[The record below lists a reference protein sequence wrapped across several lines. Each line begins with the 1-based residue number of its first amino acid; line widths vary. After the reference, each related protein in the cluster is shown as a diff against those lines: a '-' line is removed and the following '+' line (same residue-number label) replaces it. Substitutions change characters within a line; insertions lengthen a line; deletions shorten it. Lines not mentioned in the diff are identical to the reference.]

1 MKNIY
6 KLLLFFALLVTS
18 MTGRAQIV
26 LSGSGGDVHTITSD
40 TTVID
45 NISNAISGI
54 TFNVTVPGPITIT
67 WNATITG
74 NAALSDAPLVL
85 INGANST
92 LVVGNGLIRSE
103 AVNSDA
109 VRTNG
114 NVEVN
119 GGEVSTGFGGNSRAI
134 RAIGTDSEITING
147 GEVTTGLGGGSS
159 AIQATGINSRITVNN
174 GEVSTGS
181 GGDGIAI
188 EAIGINSHVT
198 INNGEVR
205 TNSVGGI
212 AISTGTTGTNSV
224 IEVKGGTITSVET
237 GSRAIQTVGDV
248 IVSGGLVMGRQ
259 YSIRATGTNKTV
271 SVIGGEVSTW
281 QYTPTSNTA
290 IRAGATVRV
299 IVDNIGRVE
308 VQRSGSNGII
318 AEDTVFVHGGNV
330 TVTSGT
336 AIRTS
341 GVVIVTG
348 GIVEA
353 TEDFGNAID
362 VTGANSTVTVSG
374 GRVSVESN
382 AIAIHASGTG
392 TIRVSGGTV
401 EGRGSPLGHGIIAR
415 GDIYVSNGTVSAS
428 AGRAISTENNVF
440 ISGGSVHAGG
450 DATVTTTGTN
460 SVVTVSG
467 GTVSALGI
475 GIDAPG
481 TSSTVNISGGVVT
494 ATSDIG
500 IRTNG
505 DVNVNHINSRVA
517 VSESGGR
524 GIVANGSNKTVTVS
538 SGVVEAIFPPPPP
551 PVFFP
556 PPPCFAI
563 VAAGQNN
570 TVNVTGG
577 RVSALYGTAISS
589 TGSNNIVN
597 VSDGEVRGATNGSAI
612 DCTGLNNTVN
622 VSGGVVSGSSGSVG
636 PGNAITISSAGSNN
650 TVTVSGGEVRSTGGS
665 AISSTAICQIMVTA
679 GIVSA
684 TVHAI
689 FANGATSSNSSIT
702 VEGGEVSSSGNH
714 AIRTFGSSITIDIQ
728 NTAIVRTTNNNSS
741 AIHAEGV
748 DNVVTVSN
756 GTVTSTTGTVIVAN
770 GGGTVNPAV
779 TVSGGLVRTTLA
791 VTPNLS
797 GAGID
802 AGTREVVVT
811 GTGVVFAFRPNIGN
825 LSTAN
830 NTNVI
835 IADNFIDAT
844 GTGIVIAWNPINWVY
859 CFRSSINLTTSPE
872 ANTSTPVFA
881 VWDSLDNRVGI
892 DYQHGSNTGFLD
904 VNDRRLVWLDPA
916 ASNFPVASTFSLL
929 YDTLTYN
936 CDWQAAIIV
945 PRDSVNAGWEWRR
958 LYNIYYNG
966 STDLPINA
974 GRYGIKIDVL
984 VVPRNSTYCPA
995 NSVKLLDTLTIVPRQ
1010 LTVIPDTIVMLLGSS
1025 PTHAYLNPLP
1035 PDTVRYRFY
1044 DDLGNPYTMCAS
1056 DADLLRAILEVFINS
1071 NGPHPDSLPLGLY
1084 PGRVEVDTIDWHSVL
1099 NNYVFNFETG
1109 VLRVRSVTDIDFV
1122 FVEIGTTTYR
1132 ANRDTNNNFILS
1144 LVDVDCNMDSATI
1157 EIIPS
1162 FPQNVKVSIIL
1173 SQGEE
1178 HPEYINP
1185 RGVNLE
1191 WHDNEFFIRII
1202 SIEDTN
1208 SYSDFILKI
1217 ERSPRV
1223 HEPLFRINTTY
1234 EPCASTT
1241 FNELEI
1247 PGQPGNF
1254 FSVFYNDDPN
1264 FRPINAG
1271 TYRMFTYTSPDCLL
1285 ELGTLIIHPREL
1297 TVTARDLIVPCNAIL
1312 PDTIAGWF
1320 DIIGFVCGDDKSVLT
1335 ELPIVQ
1341 IISGSVNTS
1350 VSGAGAHPGTIIV
1363 SGGKAD
1369 SLGNYVFAHYI
1380 PGTVY
1385 VVCST
1390 VLVTVL
1396 TNPADGS
1403 GGTTIGGGVHSFG
1416 ADVTVTAFANR
1427 ADCRF
1432 YRFVNWTTANGDSVL
1447 STENSFTLVNVREDV
1462 VIVANFERYDLDFDT
1477 YAATLWDNTFKL
1489 NKVRLREDGFDVI
1502 GCRWYRNDQLLPVR
1516 TVDEF
1521 TYSAGPNRS
1530 DLLELNAR
1538 YRFVIRTTVCDSL
1551 SSTVKILTSR
1561 STPPNVWPSSIAK
1574 ITAYPNPISS
1584 GDSLTLVGTTKGS
1597 TIQVYNRLGLL
1608 MQTVVATDLTTTF
1621 SLNLPAG
1628 LYSIHVD
1635 NQTIQILVN

>member
-6 KLLLFFALLVTS
+6 KPLLFLVLLAAS

-26 LSGSGGDVHTITSD
+26 LSGSGGNIFSISSD
-40 TTVID
+40 TTVTGIITD
-45 NISNAISGI
+45 ATSGI
-54 TFNVTVPGPITIT
+54 TFNVTGPSPVTIT

-74 NAALSDAPLVL
+74 NAALSDAPLVM
-85 INGANST
+85 INGTNST
-92 LVVGNGLIRSE
+92 LAVGSGLIRSE

-119 GGEVSTGFGGNSRAI
+119 GGEVRTGFGGNSRAI
-134 RAIGTDSEITING
+134 RATGTDSQIVING
-147 GEVTTGLGGGSS
+147 GGVTTGLGGGSI
-159 AIQATGINSRITVNN
+159 AIEVTGSNSRVIVNN
-174 GEVSTGS
+174 GEVSTGL
-181 GGDGIAI
+181 GGASRAI
-188 EAIGINSHVT
+188 EAIGINSHIT
-198 INNGEVR
+198 IINGEVS
-205 TNSVGGI
+205 TNSGEGI
-212 AISTGTTGTNSV
+212 AISTTGANSL
-224 IEVKGGTITSVET
+224 IEIEGGIVTSVQPL
-237 GSRAIQTVGDV
+237 SKAIETVGDV
-248 IVSGGLVMGRQ
+248 IVSGGRVMGLQ
-259 YSIRATGTNKTV
+259 YSIHAIGTNKTV

-281 QYTPTSNTA
+281 QYTPISNTA

-299 IVDNIGRVE
+299 IVDNSGKVE
-308 VQRSGSNGII
+308 VERSGSNGII

-353 TEDFGNAID
+353 TEDFGNAIH
-362 VTGANSTVTVSG
+362 VTGPTSTVTVSG

-392 TIRVSGGTV
+392 TIRVSGGSV
-401 EGRGSPLGHGIIAR
+401 EGRGITLGHGIQAR
-415 GDIYVSNGTVSAS
+415 GDIYVSNGAVSAS
-428 AGRAISTENNVF
+428 AGRAIFTESNVF
-440 ISGGSVHAGG
+440 ISAGSVSAGG
-450 DATVTTTGTN
+450 DATVTATGTN
-460 SVVTVSG
+460 SVITVSG
-467 GTVSALGI
+467 GIVNAFGI
-475 GIDAPG
+475 AIDAPG
-481 TSSTVNISGGVVT
+481 TNSTVNISGGVVT
-494 ATSDIG
+494 ATTEIG

-505 DVNVNHINSRVA
+505 DVNVNHINSRVTI
-517 VSESGGR
+517 SEPDGR
-524 GIVANGSNKTVTVS
+524 GIVANGSNKTITVS
-538 SGVVEAIFPPPPP
+538 NGVVETTYVPPPFTFPPPPP
-551 PVFFP
+551 
-556 PPPCFAI
+556 CLAI
-563 VAAGQNN
+563 VAAGANN
-570 TVNVTGG
+570 TVIVSGG
-577 RVSALYGTAISS
+577 RVSSSYGTAINS

-597 VSDGEVRGATNGSAI
+597 VSGGTVSASSGNGITISSTGSNNAVNVTGGTVSATNGSAI
-612 DCTGLNNTVN
+612 
-622 VSGGVVSGSSGSVG
+622 
-636 PGNAITISSAGSNN
+636 SA
-650 TVTVSGGEVRSTGGS
+650 
-665 AISSTAICQIMVTA
+665 TAICQIMITA

-684 TVHAI
+684 TGHAI
-689 FANGATSSNSSIT
+689 SANGATSSIT
-702 VEGGEVSSSGNH
+702 IEGGEVSSSGNH
-714 AIRTFGSSITIDIQ
+714 AIRTFGNSITIDIKDI
-728 NTAIVRTTNNNSS
+728 AIVRTTNNNSS
-741 AIHAEGV
+741 AIHAEGE

-770 GGGTVNPAV
+770 GGGIVNPAV

-802 AGTREVVVT
+802 AGTREVVVA

-825 LSTAN
+825 LNTAN

-835 IADNFIDAT
+835 IADNFTDAT

-881 VWDSLDNRVGI
+881 VWDSLGNRVGI
-892 DYQHGSNTGFLD
+892 DYQHGSNMGFLD

-916 ASNFPVASTFSLL
+916 ADSFPVANTFNLL

-945 PRDSVNAGWEWRR
+945 PRDSVGAGWEWRR

-966 STDLPINA
+966 STNLPINT
-974 GRYGIKIDVL
+974 GSYSIKIDVL
-984 VVPRNSTYCPA
+984 VVPRNSAYCPA
-995 NSVKLLDTLTIVPRQ
+995 NNVKLLDTLTIIPRQ

-1025 PTHAYLNPLP
+1025 PTHAYLNPSP
-1035 PDTVRYRFY
+1035 PDSVRYRFY
-1044 DDLGNPYTMCAS
+1044 DDLGNPYAMCAS

-1071 NGPHPDSLPLGLY
+1071 NGPHPDSLPIGLY
-1084 PGRVEVDTIDWHSVL
+1084 PGRVEVDTVGWNSVL

-1109 VLRVRSVTDIDFV
+1109 VLRVRSVTDIDFI
-1122 FVEIGTTTYR
+1122 FIQIGTITYR

-1144 LVDVDCNMDSATI
+1144 LIDVDCNMDSATI
-1157 EIIPS
+1157 EVIPS
-1162 FPQNVKVSIIL
+1162 FPQDVQVSIIL

-1185 RGVNLE
+1185 RGVSLE

-1202 SIEDTN
+1202 STIDTN
-1208 SYSDFILKI
+1208 SYSDFTLKI

-1254 FSVFYNDDPN
+1254 FSVFYNDDPY
-1264 FRPINAG
+1264 FRPINVG

-1312 PDTIAGWF
+1312 PDTIVGWF
-1320 DIIGFVCGDDKSVLT
+1320 DISGFVCGDDESVLL

-1341 IISGSVNTS
+1341 IVSGSVNTS

-1427 ADCRF
+1427 TACKF
-1432 YRFVNWTTANGDSVL
+1432 YRFVNWTTVNGDSVL

-1477 YAATLWDNTFKL
+1477 YAITLWDNTFKL

-1502 GCRWYRNDQLLPVR
+1502 GCRWYRNDWLLPVR

-1538 YRFVIRTTVCDSL
+1538 YRFVITTTACDSI

-1561 STPPNVWPSSIAK
+1561 STPQNIWVSVAG
-1574 ITAYPNPISS
+1574 ITAYPNPVQS
-1584 GDSLTLVGTTKGS
+1584 GGSLTLVGTTKGS
-1597 TIQVYNRLGLL
+1597 IIQIYSRLGLL
-1608 MQTVVATDLTTTF
+1608 MQTVVATDVTTTF
-1621 SLNLPAG
+1621 SLYLPVG
-1628 LYSIHVD
+1628 LYSVHVD